1 MIMLYNNLPTLDLH
15 GEYRDSA
22 RILVNE
28 FIEDYYKLGYEK
40 VVIIHGIGKGIL
52 KDEVKKTLKNNKKV
66 KKFYIDFFNVGS
78 TIVELNKKYWQKE

>member
-1 MIMLYNNLPTLDLH
+1 MINNLPKLDLH

-22 RILVNE
+22 RILVND
-28 FIEDYYKLGYEK
+28 FIYYHYKLESEK
-40 VVIIHGIGKGIL
+40 VVVIHGIGEGIL

-78 TIVELNKKYWQKE
+78 TIVELNKKY